1 MKISD
6 IVEHLQ
12 EKYHPNDEIV
22 IAWWDRDLFPKYDPD
37 KDDDIPLSKEEWT
50 RALELMARDS
60 SSWADNI
67 SEKMYDFIK
76 YYTDKATEQLTE
88 ENNK

>member
-12 EKYHPNDEIV
+12 EKYDPNDEIV
-22 IAWWDRDLFPKYDPD
+22 IAWWDRDLFAKYDPD
-37 KDDDIPLSKEEWT
+37 KDDDIPLTKKEWT

-60 SSWADNI
+60 SAWSDNI
-67 SEKMYDFIK
+67 SEKMYDFIR
-76 YYTDKATEQLTE
+76 YYTEKATEQLAE
-88 ENNK
+88 ENK

>member
-12 EKYHPNDEIV
+12 EKYEPNDEIV
-22 IAWWDRDLFPKYDPD
+22 IAWWDRDLFSNYDPD
-37 KDDDIPLSKEEWT
+37 KDDDIPLTKEEWSL
-50 RALELMARDS
+50 ALTLMARES
-60 SSWADNI
+60 SAWSDNI

-76 YYTDKATEQLTE
+76 YYTEKATEQLTK
-88 ENNK
+88 ENK

>member
-37 KDDDIPLSKEEWT
+37 KDDDIPLTNKEWS

-60 SSWADNI
+60 SSEADNI

-76 YYTDKATEQLTE
+76 YYTDKATEQPTE